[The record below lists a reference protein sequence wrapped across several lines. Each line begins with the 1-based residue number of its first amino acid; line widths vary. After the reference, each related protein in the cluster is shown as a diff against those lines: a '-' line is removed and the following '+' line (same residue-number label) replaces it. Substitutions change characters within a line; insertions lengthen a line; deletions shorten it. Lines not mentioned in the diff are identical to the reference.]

1 MTGFFVLVIR
11 LPRRSTLTDTL
22 FPDTTLFRSWIYC
35 GAYPAEGHNQTRA
48 READGPDGP
57 GTHLGWAFAWPANRR
72 MLYNRAA
79 ADPDGKPWSERKRLT
94 WWDEAQARWPSYDSV
109 DFEPDKRPD
118 YRHDWR
124 KQPRSEEHTS
134 EIQSLMRNSYAV

>member
-1 MTGFFVLVIR
+1 MDGEAVLKEISGYSW
-11 LPRRSTLTDTL
+11 PERRQIKGVNDLKDDGSTACG
-22 FPDTTLFRSWIYC
+22 SWIYC

-79 ADPDGKPWSERKRLT
+79 ADPDGKPWSERKRDRKSTRLNSSHSC
-94 WWDEAQARWPSYDSV
+94 ASRMPSS
-109 DFEPDKRPD
+109 
-118 YRHDWR
+118 
-124 KQPRSEEHTS
+124 
-134 EIQSLMRNSYAV
+134 A

>member
-1 MTGFFVLVIR
+1 MNDRGDIDAEAVLKEISGYSWPERRQIKGFNDLKDDG
-11 LPRRSTLTDTL
+11 STACG
-22 FPDTTLFRSWIYC
+22 SWIYC

-79 ADPDGKPWSERKRLT
+79 ADPAGKPWSERKRL
-94 WWDEAQARWPSYDSV
+94 
-109 DFEPDKRPD
+109 
-118 YRHDWR
+118 
-124 KQPRSEEHTS
+124 PRSEEQTS
-134 EIQSLMRNSYAV
+134 ELPSLMRITYDVFCSKTK